1 MKQPLVSIVTPSFNQ
16 GAFIKD
22 CIESIAAQTYHNIE
36 HIVVDGESTDETL
49 DVLRRYEGNYNMR
62 WLSEPDGGMY
72 EAINKGL
79 RQARGEIVA
88 YLNCDDL
95 YFPWSVATAVEA
107 LTRLP
112 DVDLIYGDLL
122 NVDAGSKNGILVF
135 YPPFNYGFLRRSG
148 VLGQPTIFWRRS
160 AYEAMGISTKACS
173 TWRTATTGCEPPEHF
188 GSPRYASSLP

>member
-79 RQARGEIVA
+79 AAGERRDSRV
-88 YLNCDDL
+88 
-95 YFPWSVATAVEA
+95 SQ
-107 LTRLP
+107 
-112 DVDLIYGDLL
+112 
-122 NVDAGSKNGILVF
+122 
-135 YPPFNYGFLRRSG
+135 LR
-148 VLGQPTIFWRRS
+148 
-160 AYEAMGISTKACS
+160 
-173 TWRTATTGCEPPEHF
+173 
-188 GSPRYASSLP
+188 